1 MANSFK
7 LMSRSGVIKRADTG
21 MFISLNDIHVKE
33 GFNKRDDD
41 ERTRQA
47 DDDLY
52 NYLMNGGTV
61 PPLEV
66 TARDE
71 GGVWVVEGH
80 RRRRCYERCR
90 DAGKP
95 VDRIHIVPF
104 TGNDVERLARVMTS
118 NNQLALTPLEQAQV
132 VKELAGTFNLTVQEI
147 AKLVHKSA
155 PTVEKLLTLASANH
169 DVQQIVR
176 AGEVSV
182 GVAVDRVREHGEN
195 AGKVLQQDRA
205 VAAAAG
211 KNKITKKLIAPEVSV
226 KSARRLVELISKAG
240 IDDNGVVTLEGL
252 VLAEVLA
259 IVDEH
264 KAIAA
269 QRTTNKGAHS

>member
-7 LMSRSGVIKRADTG
+7 LMSRSGVIKRKDTG

-52 NYLMNGGTV
+52 NYLMNGGNV

-118 NNQLALTPLEQAQV
+118 NNQLPLTALEQAQV
-132 VKELAGTFNLTVQEI
+132 VKELATTFNLNMQEI

-155 PTVEKLLTLASANH
+155 PTVEKLLTLATANH

-211 KNKITKKLIAPEVSV
+211 KTKITKKLIAPEVSV

>member
-1 MANSFK
+1 
-7 LMSRSGVIKRADTG
+7 
-21 MFISLNDIHVKE
+21 
-33 GFNKRDDD
+33 
-41 ERTRQA
+41 
-47 DDDLY
+47 
-52 NYLMNGGTV
+52 MN
-61 PPLEV
+61 
-66 TARDE
+66 
-71 GGVWVVEGH
+71 
-80 RRRRCYERCR
+80 
-90 DAGKP
+90 
-95 VDRIHIVPF
+95 
-104 TGNDVERLARVMTS
+104 
-118 NNQLALTPLEQAQV
+118 
-132 VKELAGTFNLTVQEI
+132 ELATTVNLTTPEI

-155 PTVEKLLTLASANH
+155 PTVEKLLTLATANH

-211 KNKITKKLIAPEVSV
+211 KSKITKKLIAPEVSV
-226 KSARRLVELISKAG
+226 KSARRLVELISLAG
-240 IDDNGVVTLEGL
+240 IDDSGVVTLEGM

-269 QRTTNKGAHS
+269 QKGKKNDN

>member
-1 MANSFK
+1 MAANSFK
-7 LMSRSGVIKRADTG
+7 KMTRKGVIKRTDTG
-21 MFISLNDIHVKE
+21 MFISLDNIFVKE

-47 DDDLY
+47 DDDLF

-66 TARDE
+66 TPRDE

-95 VDRIHIVPF
+95 VDRIHIMPF
-104 TGNDVERLARVMTS
+104 VGNDVERLARVMTS
-118 NNQLALTPLEQAQV
+118 NNQLPLTPLEQAQV
-132 VKELAGTFNLTVQEI
+132 IKELATTFNLTTQEI
-147 AKLVHKSA
+147 AKLVHKSV
-155 PTVEKLLTLASANH
+155 PTVEKLLTLATANH
-169 DVQQIVR
+169 DVQQIVKN
-176 AGEVSV
+176 GEVSV
-182 GVAVDRVREHGEN
+182 GVAVERVREHGEN
-195 AGKVLQQDRA
+195 AGKVLEQDRA
-205 VAAAAG
+205 VRRRWQ
-211 KNKITKKLIAPEVSV
+211 KENHKKIIAPEVSV
-226 KSARRLVELISKAG
+226 KSARRLVELISLAG

-252 VLAEVLA
+252 ALAEVLA

-264 KAIAA
+264 KAISA
-269 QRTTNKGAHS
+269 QREKTV

>member
-1 MANSFK
+1 MAANSFK
-7 LMSRSGVIKRADTG
+7 QMTTGGVIKRTDTG

-41 ERTRQA
+41 DRTRKA

-61 PPLEV
+61 PPLEC
-66 TARDE
+66 TARDA

-118 NNQLALTPLEQAQV
+118 NNQLPLTPLEQAQV
-132 VKELAGTFNLTVQEI
+132 VKELATTFNLTTPEI

-155 PTVEKLLTLASANH
+155 PTVEKLLTLATANH

-182 GVAVDRVREHGEN
+182 GVAVERVREHGEN

-211 KNKITKKLIAPEVSV
+211 KTKITKKLIAPEVSV

-240 IDDNGVVTLEGL
+240 INDKGVVTLEGL
-252 VLAEVLA
+252 ALAEVLA

-269 QRTTNKGAHS
+269 QRKTA

>member
-1 MANSFK
+1 MAANSFK

-41 ERTRQA
+41 ERTRLA
-47 DDDLY
+47 DDALFE
-52 NYLMNGGTV
+52 YLMNGGTV

-80 RRRRCYERCR
+80 RRRRCYERCKA
-90 DAGKP
+90 AGKP
-95 VDRIHIVPF
+95 VDRIQIVPF
-104 TGNDVERLARVMTS
+104 VGNDVERLARVMTS
-118 NNQLALTPLEQAQV
+118 NNQLPLTPLEQAQV
-132 VKELAGTFNLTVQEI
+132 IKELATTFNLTTQEI
-147 AKLVHKSA
+147 AKLVHKSV
-155 PTVEKLLTLASANH
+155 PTVEKLLTLATANH
-169 DVQQIVR
+169 DVQQIVKN
-176 AGEVSV
+176 GEVSV
-182 GVAVDRVREHGEN
+182 GVAVERVREHGEN
-195 AGKVLQQDRA
+195 AGKVLEQDRA

-211 KNKITKKLIAPEVSV
+211 KKKITKKLIAPEVSV
-226 KSARRLVELISKAG
+226 KSARRLVELISMAG

-252 VLAEVLA
+252 ALAEVLA

-264 KAIAA
+264 KAISA
-269 QRTTNKGAHS
+269 QREKTA

>member
-41 ERTRQA
+41 ERTRLA
-47 DDDLY
+47 DDALFE
-52 NYLMNGGTV
+52 YLMNGGTV

-80 RRRRCYERCR
+80 RRRRCYERCKA
-90 DAGKP
+90 AGKP

-104 TGNDVERLARVMTS
+104 VGNDVERLARVMTS
-118 NNQLALTPLEQAQV
+118 NNQLPLTPLEQAQV
-132 VKELAGTFNLTVQEI
+132 IKELATTFNLTTQEI
-147 AKLVHKSA
+147 AKLVHKSV
-155 PTVEKLLTLASANH
+155 PTVEKLLTLATANH
-169 DVQQIVR
+169 DVQQIVKN
-176 AGEVSV
+176 GEVSV
-182 GVAVDRVREHGEN
+182 GVAVERVREHGEN
-195 AGKVLQQDRA
+195 AGKVLEQDRA

-211 KNKITKKLIAPEVSV
+211 KKKITKKVIAPEVSV
-226 KSARRLVELISKAG
+226 
-240 IDDNGVVTLEGL
+240 
-252 VLAEVLA
+252 
-259 IVDEH
+259 
-264 KAIAA
+264 
-269 QRTTNKGAHS
+269 